1 MIMVWYWCCMVSCL
15 VGSWSIVVSLWLG
28 EVGLFVVGC
37 EGGVADGMMNGL
49 ISELLGFV
57 CFWCLEIIRPDPSR
71 WILYC

>member
-1 MIMVWYWCCMVSCL
+1 MVSCL

-28 EVGLFVVGC
+28 EVCLFVVGC